1 MSLLTTTIL
10 SLVTA
15 AGALT
20 YKNDKSLLD
29 QAFRSKFNRL
39 LKFVLTA
46 VPRQLLR
53 QNHCLLALKVKE
65 EYWYKPQVVFYD
77 EMIKVMSS
85 NRFIDEVRLLFFRY
99 LETEISGDLHF
110 KLRGLFM
117 ECYEVPNLK
126 LEKKLQN
133 TKSVVIGCEPN
144 RSPFKLLVSGLEYI
158 GESVT
163 VRQDAYKYYGDS
175 LNYDGGRDSKLSYLI
190 RDRSKFQ
197 LLKWLVHHNLAVR
210 VPCEEQPGMCVQ
222 LHVAD
227 REIIHGLLVLQCQH
241 ESK

>member
-1 MSLLTTTIL
+1 MSQT
-10 SLVTA
+10 
-15 AGALT
+15 
-20 YKNDKSLLD
+20 
-29 QAFRSKFNRL
+29 Q
-39 LKFVLTA
+39 
-46 VPRQLLR
+46 
-53 QNHCLLALKVKE
+53 
-65 EYWYKPQVVFYD
+65 
-77 EMIKVMSS
+77 
-85 NRFIDEVRLLFFRY
+85 
-99 LETEISGDLHF
+99 
-110 KLRGLFM
+110 
-117 ECYEVPNLK
+117 
-126 LEKKLQN
+126 LEKKQCPEFQLDGADYARAHVRAGELSVPPDPNPLLQQ
-133 TKSVVIGCEPN
+133 SVLTLQ
-144 RSPFKLLVSGLEYI
+144 SPFKLLVSGLEYI

-241 ESK
+241 VAFDEKASIIDDFLSCA